1 MHAPI
6 SDEASGS
13 VRPWWVSPC
22 RLLWKVFGALGTVV
36 LVPLVVNVLS
46 TWLTSSKGIIPAD
59 SPFAEIVAR
68 WQLTLA
74 VSSWLFLLAILTFV
88 LSRWP
93 VYTAAVP
100 SLQKQQNR
108 AYMLQRLRY
117 SYGELMAQSLQGFA
131 WLELGLAHRPNAV
144 QNAATLLLRQ
154 SNQPERMLP
163 SGTSIV
169 QVYEEAKQELLI
181 LGEPGTGKSTLLLQ
195 LAQHLVE
202 QAEQDRTNPL
212 PAIIPLSSWAVKRPR
227 MEDWLML
234 RSLSAVTIRVS

>member
-181 LGEPGTGKSTLLLQ
+181 RKSRHSRFLRRKNATEGTDGER
-195 LAQHLVE
+195 E
-202 QAEQDRTNPL
+202 QASIRKSRGGLIDPFTQQCQ
-212 PAIIPLSSWAVKRPR
+212 IPVERAVVER
-227 MEDWLML
+227 
-234 RSLSAVTIRVS
+234 A